1 MSAIS
6 PTTSMSTPTSSL
18 DLPMRRFVWRRRRL
32 RAAGAACVGGALVL
46 AWLLAGG
53 LVDRVARLGSA
64 PRLAMLVALLLILAG
79 SFMRVVMLL
88 IDRRFNRQIAAR
100 QIESMD
106 GDLAERLM
114 TVITQAELPAAQ
126 RGSAGLT
133 AVLADEVT
141 LHLHR
146 APPDQRLTWR
156 FVRPAVVLLTLLVL
170 IAIGLYFVP
179 SLGLPRLIARQL
191 FPLADLPPVT
201 TTRIDVV
208 TGSVDL
214 PQGQALAVVAD
225 IAGSEGP
232 VTLLIGSDDNQL
244 QPIAAARVFG
254 GRYSATVK
262 SIDSD
267 QIYRVQAGD
276 ATSKAFHVR
285 VMRRPGV
292 VRLGLTMIFP
302 DYFKRGPIEIARS
315 DGKIEAVRGTRVH
328 ATIVGTESLR
338 QATAAL
344 PEGVLP
350 AETTVDP
357 AVRTF
362 DFTVGNSGPWSIS
375 LVSERGVTGNGPGGM
390 TINSIEDKP
399 PAAKLLKSDLRLAPT
414 DVAAVPFEATDD
426 FGLASLRLD
435 VLNGGKTLQSIPI
448 KVSGDTHAA
457 RDVATVDLAPLAMT
471 FGDVVTLALTAT
483 DIAGQ
488 STTSSP
494 CQVLISPRSMD
505 LRALRRIETLTAAR
519 ELAETTV
526 NSPDD
531 STALTRALLRA
542 ISATDSPAANDFLE
556 KQLDTAQQAA
566 STTVWKNQP
575 QWTPQQADALRD
587 MAKRLTTVERGEQAK
602 GVLAD
607 MENVAAAEKALG
619 TQTSAE
625 KYAAKQSVARAKR
638 DINNRIASLG
648 LSPDAADTLDRL
660 QQLAAAGDETIK
672 STPPASRTEAADLWA
687 NSKGASADVQRDS
700 IAIAAQSQ
708 VLRPDADLAWARD
721 LQQIARAMTALD
733 QKADGKDRG
742 KIREAT
748 AALENQHKISKAAA
762 TPPDV
767 ARRAAEARKT
777 LARLAEES
785 QAPAATQPSMLEDAV
800 ANAAALE
807 QEHDESDNDN
817 NDGPEKWQPPADA
830 SKAHP
835 NDTPAERQ
843 ARSLND
849 AARRQ
854 KRVGERTEKAAPE
867 AAKSLAEQ
875 QQSVADQLQQIESQR
890 DEDFFQQPKLSQED
904 ALATLRQMQRDL
916 TDLPQQM
923 ISAKQSA
930 ESASKIKGQQSDES
944 AQHAADSAAR
954 QQADAMGKM
963 FNASAGGAAKLGAT
977 GQHVSAAASKL
988 AGELSKLKGD
998 LNNGDQQA
1006 GDRDQATA
1014 LESVAAL
1021 QATLRTAQRQVI
1033 DRDPV
1038 VAAKFFAQQ
1047 AASALRR
1054 EPPDLVA
1061 ARSDQQAASASLEQA
1076 WDQAMAR
1083 AVKGRLSSLPSFR
1096 ALLDDDTFTLGGGGL
1111 NATPL
1116 PRSATAEWGRLR
1128 SQKTA
1133 DVVGGDAEFQPQ
1145 GFEQPLSA
1153 YFDAL
1158 SRARS
1163 KGAGQ

>member
-6 PTTSMSTPTSSL
+6 PTTPISPL
-18 DLPMRRFVWRRRRL
+18 DLPLRRFVWRRRRL

-53 LVDRVARLGSA
+53 VVDRFARLGTA
-64 PRLAMLVALLLILAG
+64 PRVAMLVVLLLILAG

-114 TVITQAELPAAQ
+114 TVITQSELPPAQ

-156 FVRPAVVLLTLLVL
+156 FVRPAVVLLMLVVL
-170 IAIGLYFVP
+170 IAVGLYFIP

-201 TTRIDVV
+201 TTRIDVI

-214 PQGQALAVVAD
+214 PQGQPLAVVAD

-232 VTLLIGSDDNQL
+232 VTLLIGSDDNDL

-262 SIDSD
+262 SIHSD

-276 ATSKAFHVR
+276 AISKAYLVR

-292 VRLGLTMIFP
+292 VRLGLTMSFP

-328 ATIVGTESLR
+328 ATIVATEALR

-362 DFTVGNSGPWSIS
+362 DFTVGNSGAWSIN

-390 TINSIEDKP
+390 SINSITDKAP
-399 PAAKLLKSDLRLAPT
+399 VARLLKSDLRLAPT

-435 VLNGGKTLQSIPI
+435 VLNAGKTLQSIPI
-448 KVSGDTHAA
+448 KLPADAHLA
-457 RDVATVDLAPLAMT
+457 RDVATVDLAPLAMS
-471 FGDVVTLALTAT
+471 FGDVVTLSLTAV

-519 ELAETTV
+519 ELAETAV
-526 NSPDD
+526 NTPDD

-542 ISATDSPAANDFLE
+542 VSATDSPAANDFLE

-575 QWTPQQADALRD
+575 QWTPQQANALRD
-587 MAKRLTTVERGEQAK
+587 MAAKLRTVERGEQAK

-607 MENVAAAEKALG
+607 MENVAAAEKALPD
-619 TQTSAE
+619 QTSAE
-625 KYAAKQSVARAKR
+625 KFAAKQSVARAKK
-638 DINNRIASLG
+638 DINSRIASLG
-648 LSPDAADTLDRL
+648 LSPDSADTPARL
-660 QQLAAAGDETIK
+660 QQLAAAGDEAIK
-672 STPPASRTEAADLWA
+672 STPPPSRTEAADLWA
-687 NSKGASADVQRDS
+687 KLKGPGADVQRDS
-700 IAIAAQSQ
+700 IAMAAQSQ
-708 VLRPDADLAWARD
+708 VLRPDADLTWARD

-733 QKADGKDRG
+733 QKADRKDRG

-748 AALENQHKISKAAA
+748 AALEAQHKASKAAA
-762 TPPDV
+762 TPPEV

-777 LARLAEES
+777 LARLADEA
-785 QAPAATQPSMLEDAV
+785 QTPAATQPSMLEDAV

-807 QEHDESDNDN
+807 QEHDAIDDDKNA
-817 NDGPEKWQPPADA
+817 DGPEKWQPPEDA

-835 NDTPAERQ
+835 HDTPAERQ

-854 KRVGERTEKAAPE
+854 KRLSARTEKAAPE

-890 DEDFFQQPKLSQED
+890 DEDFFQQPAMDREE
-904 ALATLRQMQRDL
+904 ALATLRQMQRDM

-923 ISAKQSA
+923 IAARQAA
-930 ESASKIKGQQSDES
+930 ESAAKSQGQQGDES
-944 AQHAADSAAR
+944 AQHSADNAANSVK
-954 QQADAMGKM
+954 QQADALGKM
-963 FNASAGGAAKLGAT
+963 LDASAGGMAKLGAT
-977 GQHVSAAASKL
+977 GQPVSAAAGKL

-998 LNNGDQQA
+998 LNNGDLQA
-1006 GDRDQATA
+1006 ADQAQATA

-1038 VAAKFFAQQ
+1038 VAAKFFARQ
-1047 AASALRR
+1047 AAASLRR

-1061 ARSDQQAASASLEQA
+1061 ARSDQKAASSAIEQA
-1076 WDQAMAR
+1076 WDQSMAR
-1083 AVKGRLSSLPSFR
+1083 AVKGRLSGLPSFR
-1096 ALLDDDTFTLGGGGL
+1096 TLLDDETFALGGGGL
-1111 NATPL
+1111 NAVAL

-1133 DVVGGDAEFQPQ
+1133 EVVGGDAEFQPQ